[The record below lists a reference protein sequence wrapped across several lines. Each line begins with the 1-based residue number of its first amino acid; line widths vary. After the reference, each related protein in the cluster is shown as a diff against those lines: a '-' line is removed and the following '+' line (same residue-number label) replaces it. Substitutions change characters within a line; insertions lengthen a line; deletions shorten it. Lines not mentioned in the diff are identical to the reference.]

1 MTFKITVVLCLCGHL
16 DSESVEELRAQV
28 LSHDSHA
35 LDLAEVTLVDVAVVR
50 FLRACEAE
58 GMEMLNCSRYIREWI
73 DRERL

>member
-1 MTFKITVVLCLCGHL
+1 MTFKITVVLCLCGRL
-16 DSESVEELRAQV
+16 DSESVAELRAQA
-28 LSHDSHA
+28 LSHHANA

-50 FLRACEAE
+50 FLRTCEAD